1 MDTQTLIDRLGEI
14 VGPDNVL
21 STQMDLMLY
30 SYDASPEKG
39 EPDVVVL
46 PGSTE
51 EVSKIMALAHKEK
64 VPILGRGS
72 GTNLTGGTIPVK
84 GGIVVHFSRMNRILD
99 LDIPNRTVT
108 VEPGII
114 TLDLQTEVLKKGFM
128 YQWQHCRE
136 FRRAPLSEIRGHLQ
150 SHTGAGAGAG

>member
-51 EVSKIMALAHKEK
+51 EVSEIMALAHKEGK
-64 VPILGRGS
+64 GS
-72 GTNLTGGTIPVK
+72 G
-84 GGIVVHFSRMNRILD
+84 F
-99 LDIPNRTVT
+99 
-108 VEPGII
+108 
-114 TLDLQTEVLKKGFM
+114 
-128 YQWQHCRE
+128 
-136 FRRAPLSEIRGHLQ
+136 
-150 SHTGAGAGAG
+150 